1 VVEYT
6 LPKVVGE
13 VKLEVKVE
21 VPSYVKYVPKEFK
34 IVIDATTT
42 TTTTTNTEKKFKG
55 VRGGDEDGDFVKIEA
70 KK

>member
-34 IVIDATTT
+34 IVIDATS
-42 TTTTTNTEKKFKG
+42 TTTTNTEKKFKG
-55 VRGGDEDGDFVKIEA
+55 VQGGDEDGDFVKIEV

>member
-6 LPKVVGE
+6 LPKLVGE

-42 TTTTTNTEKKFKG
+42 NNSEKKFKG
-55 VRGGDEDGDFVKIEA
+55 VRGGDEDGDFVKIEV